1 MGKILSQLGQ
11 LFLESTPTIIFVFFL
26 LVILDRLFFRRL
38 GEVLKQREEAT
49 RGAVARAREETAL
62 AEARWREYEM
72 AFQAARQEVYRL
84 REAER
89 REALQERENAL
100 HRAGEQTQAWLNESQ
115 AALTA
120 QAQAARQELERTCRT
135 LAGEITELII
145 GEGRPGGREL
155 EVPR

>member
-1 MGKILSQLGQ
+1 MDKILSQLGQ

-38 GEVLKQREEAT
+38 GEVLRQREEAT

-89 REALQERENAL
+89 REALQERENTL

-120 QAQAARQELERTCRT
+120 QVHVARQELERACHA
-135 LAGEITELII
+135 LGGEIAATVL
-145 GEGRPGGREL
+145 GEDRPGGQEMG
-155 EVPR
+155 VPR